1 MEIPPT
7 LGHTDYLFQF
17 SPESPSSSQ
26 EPGLVEVD
34 QTSVARDSQ
43 LPVRG
48 TVASSKVSEVTH
60 NLIVPTSYVACPP

>member
-48 TVASSKVSEVTH
+48 TVASSKVR
-60 NLIVPTSYVACPP
+60 